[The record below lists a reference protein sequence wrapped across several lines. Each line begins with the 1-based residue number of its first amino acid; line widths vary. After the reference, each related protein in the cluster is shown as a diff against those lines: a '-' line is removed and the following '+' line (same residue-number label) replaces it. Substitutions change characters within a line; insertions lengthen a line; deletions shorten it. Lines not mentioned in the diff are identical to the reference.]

1 MLFSC
6 PYIHI
11 YMCVWR
17 LLLLQHC
24 SGHFSSIACTLLIPK
39 CYTQPLLSKI
49 SLPTVWVQPA
59 LLLRSVFFLC
69 LVFRY
74 FLFGWLWLE
83 LTECPSSLCVTWLSY
98 HSLLLCHNL
107 FIFHSLTL
115 RCFCN
120 CFQVL
125 NKETLPWSYTEWITN
140 LAVHFRAALIVNQ
153 VGLNPLPVWGFC
165 LFDVGEAFWDNTQ
178 ILL

>member
-6 PYIHI
+6 PYVHI

-17 LLLLQHC
+17 LLLSQHC
-24 SGHFSSIACTLLIPK
+24 SGHFSSIACALLIPK
-39 CYTQPLLSKI
+39 CYTQQLLSKI

-59 LLLRSVFFLC
+59 LFSGPCFSFVSCSDTSC
-69 LVFRY
+69 LDDSDSS
-74 FLFGWLWLE
+74 WLSA
-83 LTECPSSLCVTWLSY
+83 PAHSAWLSY

-115 RCFCN
+115 HCFCN

-140 LAVHFRAALIVNQ
+140 LEVHFRAALIINQ